1 MPSLE
6 SRNDML
12 RCDRQW
18 RNKFIVNGTWTMF
31 HNVLNMH
38 AIMGI
43 GTRIKFLQSIQT
55 SAYITMHHCLCLL
68 VGRSINWQILK
79 GQNVN
84 NANPWCH
91 TKSDSIPMESSCY
104 SGSWY
109 QVARCGIRMVSI
121 SISISYGSIVL
132 AYPES
137 LDMCLPCCSAS
148 VSLGHSWHRGFRP
161 HR

>member
-84 NANPWCH
+84 NATLGAIQNQIAFQWNPH
-91 TKSDSIPMESSCY
+91 VIL
-104 SGSWY
+104 
-109 QVARCGIRMVSI
+109 VLGIK
-121 SISISYGSIVL
+121 
-132 AYPES
+132 
-137 LDMCLPCCSAS
+137 
-148 VSLGHSWHRGFRP
+148 
-161 HR
+161 